1 MELVGFLTAL
11 REDTWCSKMLPLSE
25 DPPSPQNHLDIGQSC
40 YSSTRVSA
48 QVWPSQGEGFTSYLY
63 QRQFWRLKEGI
74 GKRRGGRQK
83 WRRRK
88 GDRREG
94 RGREG
99 ERSGSGEEERRKNN
113 PFLNLIWISTKIIYN
128 IHLDAKMIQCTNQE
142 AYHILS
148 IKWRTSYNHLKGWK
162 NTNFQNSASKSM
174 GLKI

>member
-25 DPPSPQNHLDIGQSC
+25 DPPSPQNHLDSGQSC

-113 PFLNLIWISTKIIYN
+113 PFFKFDLNFHKDHIQHSSRCKNNSVHKSGSIPYP
-128 IHLDAKMIQCTNQE
+128 IHKMKDK
-142 AYHILS
+142 L
-148 IKWRTSYNHLKGWK
+148 
-162 NTNFQNSASKSM
+162 
-174 GLKI
+174 